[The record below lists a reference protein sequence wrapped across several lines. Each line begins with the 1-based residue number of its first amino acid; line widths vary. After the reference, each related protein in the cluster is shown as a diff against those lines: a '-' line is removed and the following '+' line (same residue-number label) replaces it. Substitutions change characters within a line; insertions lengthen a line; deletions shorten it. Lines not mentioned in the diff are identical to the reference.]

1 MGNHSC
7 FAIELRIIKMKLF
20 SVAIVVFLIGCLF
33 NRGVEGRPNGAL
45 EFSESNN
52 RKERNVQ
59 LPDLS
64 GSTIVGGSHNFG
76 TKTYTQTTQNNIND
90 GSQPQLSTTT
100 TTIKEQPLLPP
111 NILPSTQTIQTIT
124 HIEPDMYIR
133 KCYYEKVPQSHIRII
148 NANDSP
154 NFFVNPA
161 LNAPDQ

>member
-1 MGNHSC
+1 
-7 FAIELRIIKMKLF
+7 MKLF
-20 SVAIVVFLIGCLF
+20 SAAVLVFIFLGCLF
-33 NRGVEGRPNGAL
+33 NTVVESRPNGVL
-45 EFSESNN
+45 EFSESDD

-76 TKTYTQTTQNNIND
+76 TKTFTQTTQNNIND

-124 HIEPDMYIR
+124 HIGPDMYIR
-133 KCYYEKVPQSHIRII
+133 KCYH
-148 NANDSP
+148 
-154 NFFVNPA
+154 
-161 LNAPDQ
+161 